1 MLTAPVAH
9 GGRAE
14 PNSAGWSILPR
25 WPGWFSLCFV
35 KELGWMTRA
44 RLQVAEGGSPHTLSL
59 GKPAD
64 LSTWDFLHYLQHRGA
79 EETVGRVLG

>member
-1 MLTAPVAH
+1 
-9 GGRAE
+9 
-14 PNSAGWSILPR
+14 
-25 WPGWFSLCFV
+25 
-35 KELGWMTRA
+35 MTRA